1 MTGYASPIWIISARR
16 LKLCIFDVR
25 DFSATEVTRMP
36 ATVRHHG
43 TIAVAL
49 RCRSMIKNI
58 AYAALLAQIAVI
70 SGLIAQTLLST
81 PTHAAN
87 VQPGVKA
94 AVVVSDE
101 ECNKTTW
108 PDIPQ
113 HCLERVAARKQM
125 TMLVLTPA
133 K

>member
-1 MTGYASPIWIISARR
+1 
-16 LKLCIFDVR
+16 
-25 DFSATEVTRMP
+25 MP

-81 PTHAAN
+81 PTQAAN
-87 VQPGVKA
+87 VQPVVK
-94 AVVVSDE
+94 AVVVVADE
-101 ECNKTTW
+101 ACTKAIW

-113 HCLERVAARKQM
+113 QCLERVAARKHI
-125 TMLVLTPA
+125 TMPVLAPT